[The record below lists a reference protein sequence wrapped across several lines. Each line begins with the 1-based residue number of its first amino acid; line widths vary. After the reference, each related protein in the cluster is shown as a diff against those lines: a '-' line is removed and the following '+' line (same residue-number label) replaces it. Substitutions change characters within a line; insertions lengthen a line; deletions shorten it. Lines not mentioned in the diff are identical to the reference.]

1 MTVAFNPSGLINSL
15 EYNLHKGVSR
25 SKTDNQQKI
34 EACTAEADK
43 IIEQRSTAYRTE
55 AWVMVAC
62 AVSLVALAA
71 IGVAIEWKMESIK
84 SDLSKLSSVHL
95 NNLSPEQ
102 KINLKYTIESLEKV
116 QKTLNTC
123 KNFSNGLNIAAQKGS
138 DCYSSFSRVSTNQ
151 LDHQNK
157 KKEMRLQQI
166 HQELSSSSTQ
176 SLLNDVKE
184 MKRRQ
189 QQAKAA
195 AG

>member
-71 IGVAIEWKMESIK
+71 SGVAIEWKM
-84 SDLSKLSSVHL
+84 
-95 NNLSPEQ
+95 
-102 KINLKYTIESLEKV
+102 
-116 QKTLNTC
+116 
-123 KNFSNGLNIAAQKGS
+123 
-138 DCYSSFSRVSTNQ
+138 
-151 LDHQNK
+151 
-157 KKEMRLQQI
+157 
-166 HQELSSSSTQ
+166 
-176 SLLNDVKE
+176 
-184 MKRRQ
+184 
-189 QQAKAA
+189 
-195 AG
+195 